1 MRVAVL
7 GAGVIGVTTAYYLA
21 ERGHSVTVFDRAASV
36 ASQTSFA
43 NGAQLSYSYTDAMAR
58 PEFVPGIPGLM
69 LGLDPAVRVRTL
81 GNLALFPWGL
91 RFLAQC
97 TTASARANTLD
108 VLKIAL
114 RSRDLLLEL
123 QQRLNLEFSH
133 RRAGKLV
140 LLADDAAVAGARK
153 RAEMKRS
160 CGCETR
166 VLTPAQALE
175 IEPALAAM
183 EGTFAGAVYS
193 DSDEVGDPLDFAV
206 ELAGWLVA
214 NRKVEFRFSE
224 EVRGISSDRGRL
236 TGIRTNQGDFQFDAA
251 VVCLGPWSAT
261 LLKPLGFDPHICPV
275 RGYSITLP
283 PGEQAP
289 SVSITSLK
297 HRMVFSRVGEVIRIA
312 GFADFLGTDT
322 RKDEQRIT
330 TLLNTAL
337 RIAPMAADYGAAD
350 KQPWGG
356 FRAMTPSG
364 RPLVGTTRMPGLFVN
379 VGHGM
384 LGWTLACATAQDAAT
399 AVSVNTVVSYPRLPS

>member
-21 ERGHSVTVFDRAASV
+21 ERGHSVTVFDRAADV
-36 ASQTSFA
+36 ALETSYA

-58 PEFVPGIPGLM
+58 PEFVRKIPGLM
-69 LGLDPAVRVRTL
+69 LGLDPAVRVRSL
-81 GNLALFPWGL
+81 GNLSLYPWGL

-97 TTASARANTLD
+97 TTARAQANTLA
-108 VLKIAL
+108 VLKTAL
-114 RSRDLLLEL
+114 RSRDLMANL
-123 QQRLNLEFSH
+123 QQRLKLKFAH
-133 RRAGKLV
+133 RQAGKLV
-140 LLADDAAVAGARK
+140 LLADDAAVTGARQ

-166 VLTPAQALE
+166 VLTPAEAIE
-175 IEPALAAM
+175 REPALVAM
-183 EGTFAGAVYS
+183 DREFAGAVYS
-193 DSDEVGDPLDFAV
+193 DSDEVGDPLDFSV
-206 ELAGWLVA
+206 ELARWLVA
-214 NRKVEFRFSE
+214 NRQVELRLSE
-224 EVRGISSDRGRL
+224 HVTGICSKRNRL
-236 TGIRTNQGDFQFDAA
+236 TGVHTRQGERQFDAA

-261 LLKPLGFDPHICPV
+261 LLKPLGIDPHIYPV

-283 PGEQAP
+283 AGEHAP

-297 HRMVFSRVGEVIRIA
+297 HRMVFSRVGEEVRIA
-312 GFADFLGTDT
+312 GFADFLGSDT
-322 RKDEQRIT
+322 RRDEQRVT

-337 RIAPMAADYGAAD
+337 HFAPMAADYGARD

-384 LGWTLACATAQDAAT
+384 LGWTLACATAHDVAA
-399 AVSVNTVVSYPRLPS
+399 AVSVNTVVSHPPLPS